1 MCREIL
7 TDPTGIY
14 PKNDLMVGALEPLVG
29 LAFAERQLGIETWT
43 QNAAAARQY
52 AEAVLENSATL
63 GSWPNL
69 NLAYLLA
76 QISAIGGDIDGAVEQ
91 MEKALEQNILEHSFI
106 DHDPFFAA
114 FRDDPRL
121 RAIADEMRER
131 ALAER
136 RKLQAPTTT
145 APT

>member
-1 MCREIL
+1 
-7 TDPTGIY
+7 
-14 PKNDLMVGALEPLVG
+14 
-29 LAFAERQLGIETWT
+29 
-43 QNAAAARQY
+43 
-52 AEAVLENSATL
+52 
-63 GSWPNL
+63 
-69 NLAYLLA
+69 
-76 QISAIGGDIDGAVEQ
+76 

-106 DHDPFFAA
+106 DRDPFFAA